1 MKNNNDGQA
10 RFSGRLRIEGG
21 LIDPKLTAPALAI
34 TTALEQ
40 RPCAPAVC
48 RTGTAVNLQALH
60 SPFPAMTDPV
70 RLAKRVAEIR
80 ACSRREAEQTI
91 AGGWVRVDG
100 VVIEE
105 PQFRVAD
112 QRIEIDPL
120 ADPAQTQAVT
130 LLLHKPP
137 GYRTSPGDESSRSRV
152 VTARDQMLGAAPGGP
167 KSPPASVR
175 DKAFRPTTL
184 SCRWNRRQRLGRLHP
199 RDWRVA
205 RKLTRSRH
213 AGARVIVEVAA
224 NSSRTDS
231 LRQNQASLPRKGSH
245 GVRRNSG
252 QQPRPMAHAAGHQ
265 GHWAKREPPAGGVE
279 GRPNRTNRAPVR
291 NRGLRVVS
299 MKRIRLGRVPLAQ
312 LPPGQWRYL
321 CPGERF

>member
-1 MKNNNDGQA
+1 
-10 RFSGRLRIEGG
+10 
-21 LIDPKLTAPALAI
+21 
-34 TTALEQ
+34 
-40 RPCAPAVC
+40 
-48 RTGTAVNLQALH
+48 
-60 SPFPAMTDPV
+60 MTDPV

-137 GYRTSPGDESSRSRV
+137 GYRTSPGDDADDKAASLPH
-152 VTARDQMLGAAPGGP
+152 AHQLLGAAAWWAEDTSGIRPL
-167 KSPPASVR
+167 KKHFA
-175 DKAFRPTTL
+175 RPTLCVPLETDASGL
-184 SCRWNRRQRLGRLHP
+184 VVFTQ
-199 RDWRVA
+199 DWRVV
-205 RKLTRSRH
+205 RKLTEDAATLEH
-213 AGARVIVEVAA
+213 EVIVEVAGDLIPHGLKRL
-224 NSSRTDS
+224 NQGISFHPQGVGRTS
-231 LRQNQASLPRKGSH
+231 PAIKVSWQNENRLRVALKGAQI
-245 GVRRNSG
+245 G
-252 QQPRPMAHAAGHQ
+252 QIAHLCEA
-265 GHWAKREPPAGGVE
+265 V
-279 GRPNRTNRAPVR
+279 
-291 NRGLRVVS
+291 GLRVVS
-299 MKRIRLGRVPLAQ
+299 MKRIRLGRVPLAR